1 MNWRALLANHGRV
14 IGFGFVLALISS
26 FGQTTFI
33 SLSVPDIRDAF
44 GLSHGG
50 FGAIYSAATLVSG
63 LSMIWVGGVIDRV
76 SVRRYAGA
84 ALLGLCLAALGLS
97 LAANL
102 VGLGIALFALRICGQ
117 GMLGHAAVTSTARL
131 PDGTRGRA
139 VGIATL
145 GFPTGEAFLP
155 GIGLALITA
164 FGWASMWQLAAA
176 LLALCLVFGVVA
188 APRGKAVDQVPP
200 PSAAAPASADPGAPR
215 RRDLLRDPRFVIFI
229 PSLVA
234 PSAVLTAFVFHQRFI
249 AATEGWSLEL
259 LAGSITT
266 YATASLLL
274 TFVTGALIDRFGGI
288 VLARVHLLGIAAA
301 GVALSVLEGPLA
313 APIVFG
319 LLGITAGANN
329 TVIPA
334 VLAELYGTRH
344 LGRIRALAGA
354 LSVVASA
361 TTPGAVGA
369 LFDAGVTPSALL
381 MGFGLYVTAVSILN
395 TVALRR

>member
-76 SVRRYAGA
+76 SVRRYAGV
-84 ALLGLCLAALGLS
+84 ALLGLSLAALGLS
-97 LAANL
+97 LAPNL
-102 VGLGIALFALRICGQ
+102 IGLGIAIFALRICGQ

-164 FGWASMWQLAAA
+164 VGWATMWQLAAT
-176 LLALCLVFGVVA
+176 LLAFCLALGIVA

-200 PSAAAPASADPGAPR
+200 PPASMSVDHEAPR

-249 AATEGWSLEL
+249 AASEGWSLEL

-288 VLARVHLLGIAAA
+288 VLARVHLLGIAAG

-319 LLGITAGANN
+319 LLGMTAGANN

-361 TTPGAVGA
+361 TTPGAVGV
-369 LFDAGVTPSALL
+369 LFDAGVTPPALL
-381 MGFGLYVTAVSILN
+381 MGFGIYVTAVSILN
-395 TVALRR
+395 AVALKR

>member
-76 SVRRYAGA
+76 SVRRYAGV
-84 ALLGLCLAALGLS
+84 ALLGLSLAALGLS
-97 LAANL
+97 LAPNL
-102 VGLGIALFALRICGQ
+102 IGLGIAIFALRICGQ

-155 GIGLALITA
+155 GIGLALITTV
-164 FGWASMWQLAAA
+164 GWATMWQLAAT
-176 LLALCLVFGVVA
+176 LLAFCLALGIVV

-200 PSAAAPASADPGAPR
+200 PPASMSVDHEAPR

-249 AATEGWSLEL
+249 AASEGWSLEL

-288 VLARVHLLGIAAA
+288 VLARVHLLGIAAG

-319 LLGITAGANN
+319 LLGMTAGANN

-361 TTPGAVGA
+361 TTPGAVGV
-369 LFDAGVTPSALL
+369 LFDAGVTPPALL
-381 MGFGLYVTAVSILN
+381 MGFGIYVTAVSILN
-395 TVALRR
+395 AVALKR

>member
-1 MNWRALLANHGRV
+1 MNWRALLANHGRI

-33 SLSVPDIRDAF
+33 SLSVPDIREAF

-50 FGAIYSAATLVSG
+50 FGSIYSAATLVSG
-63 LSMIWVGGVIDRV
+63 LSMIWVGSIIDRV
-76 SVRRYAGA
+76 SVRRYAGI

-97 LAANL
+97 LAQNL
-102 VGLGIALFALRICGQ
+102 IALGVALFALRICGQ
-117 GMLGHAAVTSTARL
+117 GMLSHAAVTSTARL

-155 GIGLALITA
+155 GTGLALITA
-164 FGWASMWQLAAA
+164 FGWATMWQLAAA
-176 LLALCLVFGVVA
+176 LLALCLVLGFVA
-188 APRGKAVDQVPP
+188 TPRSKAVDQVPP
-200 PSAAAPASADPGAPR
+200 APDHPADPDPGAPR
-215 RRDLLRDPRFVIFI
+215 RRDILRDPRFVIFI

-234 PSAVLTAFVFHQRFI
+234 PSAVLTAFVFHQRFV

-266 YATASLLL
+266 YAIASLLL
-274 TFVTGALIDRFGGI
+274 TFVSGALVDRFGGL
-288 VLARVHLLGIAAA
+288 VLARFHLLGIAAA
-301 GVALSVLEGPLA
+301 GVALTVLDGPLA

-319 LLGITAGANN
+319 FLGMTSGANN

-381 MGFGLYVTAVSILN
+381 MGFGIYVSTVSLLN
-395 TVALRR
+395 AVALRR